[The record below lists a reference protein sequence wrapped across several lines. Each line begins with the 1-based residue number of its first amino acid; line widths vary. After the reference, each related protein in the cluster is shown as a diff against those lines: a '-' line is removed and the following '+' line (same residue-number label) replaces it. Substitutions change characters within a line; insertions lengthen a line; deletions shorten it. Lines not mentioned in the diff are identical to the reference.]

1 MTSALAV
8 LAAGLVAVLAGGPV
22 TAFLL
27 RVVDRG
33 SHRGGDGP
41 GAITEGSI
49 TEAGELLRGGAWI
62 GALERAA
69 IFATLLAG
77 WPEGVAATLALK
89 SFGRYPE
96 LKTSR
101 AGTAERFII
110 GTFVSVLWA
119 TGCAGLAIWL
129 S

>member
-1 MTSALAV
+1 VTGALV
-8 LAAGLVAVLAGGPV
+8 VAAAALVAVLAGGPV

-27 RVVDRG
+27 RVVDRR
-33 SHRGGDGP
+33 SHHSRSGH
-41 GAITEGSI
+41 GSI
-49 TEAGELLRGGAWI
+49 AEAGELLRGGAWI
-62 GALERAA
+62 GALERTAV
-69 IFATLLAG
+69 FATLLAG
-77 WPEGVAATLALK
+77 WPEGIAATLALK

-119 TGCAGLAIWL
+119 TACAGVAIWL